1 MHVLFDDYSKAYLT
15 SIFPIIQLEKQ
26 NANTLTVI
34 CRLFDTLYQSFST
47 FLMLLGY
54 FFRIFGDYIDAYLI
68 IIVFIWA
75 IWSISVKTC
84 KVSYAPNFA
93 FARLCCLKMPVVR
106 QARPAKVISDL
117 LDSSLQS
124 VLSTFRCWLW
134 EIHWE
139 SYKCEDANSPSWLQ
153 GLHLKFKNCS
163 VCLLCVWL
171 VWRCTGNLRKC
182 NVSV

>member
-68 IIVFIWA
+68 IIVFI
-75 IWSISVKTC
+75 
-84 KVSYAPNFA
+84 
-93 FARLCCLKMPVVR
+93 
-106 QARPAKVISDL
+106 
-117 LDSSLQS
+117 
-124 VLSTFRCWLW
+124 
-134 EIHWE
+134 
-139 SYKCEDANSPSWLQ
+139 
-153 GLHLKFKNCS
+153 
-163 VCLLCVWL
+163 
-171 VWRCTGNLRKC
+171 
-182 NVSV
+182 